1 MVVSRRNVRD
11 CGEEVNT
18 SEALLAHSSD
28 GRTFV
33 YVGRETFAVVP
44 GDIVV
49 LNTEDSGMV
58 LGQVL
63 DCNDPAVLDDGGS
76 GILLGPLDET
86 GVPRPERRQP
96 FRNARLSGP
105 SERHLERLQEASG
118 ATLEVGTWRSAGHE
132 VPALLRAGAFNRH
145 TFLCGQSGSGKTYA
159 LGAMLERL
167 ILNTEL
173 RVVVLD
179 PNADFVGLGEARA
192 DAPAA
197 VADRLSAAVRVLG
210 AGTTDYEP
218 LRLRFST
225 MSRQSQAA
233 LLELDPMRDRE
244 EYNLLIHR
252 MDEMA
257 SPDLQQVIREL
268 LVGAPDERALG
279 QRIENLGLDRWEV
292 WAGELPSAAEIVS
305 SGSRATVLDLSG
317 FEDPHEP
324 MAVSLDLVE
333 RLWAERTS
341 RVPTLIVIDEAH
353 NLCPADASGALP
365 QALVDRLVQIAAEG
379 RKYGLW
385 LVLSTQRPDKIH
397 QQVVSQCDNLV
408 LMRMN
413 SPGDVAAVAHLF
425 GFAPSAMLRTS
436 PFFQQGE
443 ALFAGRF
450 VATPSFFRMGARFT
464 EEGGTDVAV
473 PIATP

>member
-1 MVVSRRNVRD
+1 MVVRRRNVRD
-11 CGEEVNT
+11 CGGDVNT

-33 YVGRETFAVVP
+33 YVGQETFAVVP

-49 LNTEDSGMV
+49 LTTEDSEV

-96 FRNARLSGP
+96 FRNARLSAP
-105 SERHLERLQEASG
+105 SARHLERLQEISG

-132 VPALLRAGAFNRH
+132 VPGRLRAGAFNRH

-167 ILNTEL
+167 ILNTAL

-179 PNADFVGLGEARA
+179 PNADFVSLGEPRA
-192 DAPAA
+192 DAPTE
-197 VADRLSAAVRVLG
+197 VADRLSATAVRVLG
-210 AGTTDYEP
+210 ADTTDYEP

-225 MSRQSQAA
+225 MSRRAQAA

-257 SPDLQQVIREL
+257 SSDLQQVIRKL

-353 NLCPADASGALP
+353 NLCLADASGAL
-365 QALVDRLVQIAAEG
+365 QQTLVDRIVQIAAEG

-425 GFAPSAMLRTS
+425 GFAPSAMLRTA

-464 EEGGTDVAV
+464 KEGGTDVAV
-473 PIATP
+473 PVAAP